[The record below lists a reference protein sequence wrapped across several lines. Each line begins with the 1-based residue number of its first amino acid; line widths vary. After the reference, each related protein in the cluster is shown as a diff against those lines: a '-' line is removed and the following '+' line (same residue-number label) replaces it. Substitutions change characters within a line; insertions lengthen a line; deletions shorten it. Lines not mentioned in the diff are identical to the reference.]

1 MNNNMK
7 KKYTYIIGLDHFNQR
22 MRSFRSRLDRIGGMP
37 LIGWEYFLNWID
49 KNACICDDTVVIEV
63 DEFDRKA
70 FEEIFNQANN
80 HKSRT

>member
-1 MNNNMK
+1 
-7 KKYTYIIGLDHFNQR
+7 
-22 MRSFRSRLDRIGGMP
+22 MP

-70 FEEIFNQANN
+70 FEEIFD